1 MLEVR
6 HRFLVGC
13 GQPSMLILV
22 RSAAALATMRPV
34 LLMRVLMMM
43 LRRKQRGGPVNR
55 EVAFFSWRLALMF
68 TKRQKDCNFH
78 PSMKEEGARWRETGR
93 SRLDC

>member
-34 LLMRVLMMM
+34 LLMRVLKKAA
-43 LRRKQRGGPVNR
+43 RRTSNR

-93 SRLDC
+93 SRPDC